1 MGYRLWVIGLVALVC
16 WSCAKHENAAHEQAP
31 LRVKTMVVAPQE
43 TNVTS
48 RYVGA
53 IEPVHATPLSMQ
65 ATGRVVAVHVKN
77 GDRVHQ
83 GQVLLELDNT
93 QAMNAL
99 RGAEASLQH
108 AEDGYNRAV
117 KVHDK
122 GVIADQKMVEIESQ
136 RAQAQSLYES
146 AKRQV
151 EECSLVAPSE
161 GIVTDL
167 EVEQGQSVMP
177 GTPVCSILDVSGFA
191 VRFTVPEKEI
201 NGLGKKGTV
210 ECAAVDRVLPI
221 EVTETGVAANPVT
234 HTYEVVAR
242 IQGGRDVLKSGMV
255 AVVRIQSYIVND
267 HIVTDII
274 IPALCVLLKPEGH
287 TVWVVEQGTAVRRDI
302 QIDGYMADGVRVLSG
317 IQVGDTLI
325 IDGYQKLYNGC
336 AVTEN

>member
-1 MGYRLWVIGLVALVC
+1 MEKYLYIGLVALVC
-16 WSCAKHENAAHEQAP
+16 WSCAKQENARHEQAP

-65 ATGRVVAVHVKN
+65 TTGRVVAVHVKN
-77 GDRVHQ
+77 GDRVHR

-99 RGAEASLQH
+99 RGTEASLQH

-167 EVEQGQSVMP
+167 EVEYGQSVLP
-177 GTPVCSILDVSGFA
+177 GTPVCSILDISGFA

-242 IQGGRDVLKSGMV
+242 VQGGKEVLKAGMV
-255 AVVRIQSYIVND
+255 GVVKISNLQSPISNS
-267 HIVTDII
+267 DII
-274 IPALCVLLKPEGH
+274 IPARCILLKPEGH

-325 IDGYQKLYNGC
+325 IDGYQKLYNSC
-336 AVTEN
+336 KVICEL

>member
-1 MGYRLWVIGLVALVC
+1 MERYLYIGLVALVC

-201 NGLGKKGTV
+201 NGLGKKGMV
-210 ECAAVDRVLPI
+210 ECAAVDRVLPV

-242 IQGGRDVLKSGMV
+242 VQGGKEVLKAGMV
-255 AVVRIQSYIVND
+255 GVVKISNLQSPISNS
-267 HIVTDII
+267 DII
-274 IPALCVLLKPEGH
+274 IPARCILLKPEGH

-317 IQVGDTLI
+317 IQAGDTLI
-325 IDGYQKLYNGC
+325 VDGYQKLYNGC
-336 AVTEN
+336 KVNCEL

>member
-1 MGYRLWVIGLVALVC
+1 MERYLYIGLVALVC

-201 NGLGKKGTV
+201 NGLGKKGMV
-210 ECAAVDRVLPI
+210 ECAAVDRVLPV

-242 IQGGRDVLKSGMV
+242 VQGGKEVLKAGMV
-255 AVVRIQSYIVND
+255 GVVKISNLQSPISNS
-267 HIVTDII
+267 DII
-274 IPALCVLLKPEGH
+274 IPARCILLKPEGH

-317 IQVGDTLI
+317 IQAGDTLI

-336 AVTEN
+336 KVNCEL

>member
-1 MGYRLWVIGLVALVC
+1 MEKYLYIGLVALVC

-77 GDRVHQ
+77 GDRVHK

-99 RGAEASLQH
+99 RGTEASLQH
-108 AEDGYNRAV
+108 AEDGYNRAL

-167 EVEQGQSVMP
+167 EVEFGQSVMP
-177 GTPVCSILDVSGFA
+177 GTPVCSILDISGFA

-201 NGLGKKGTV
+201 NSLGKKGTV
-210 ECAAVDRVLPI
+210 ECAAVDRVLPV

-242 IQGGRDVLKSGMV
+242 VQGGKEVLKAGMV
-255 AVVRIQSYIVND
+255 GVVKIFNLQSPISNSG
-267 HIVTDII
+267 II
-274 IPALCVLLKPEGH
+274 IPARCILLKPEGH

-336 AVTEN
+336 KVNCEL

>member
-1 MGYRLWVIGLVALVC
+1 MEKYLYIGLVALVC

-77 GDRVHQ
+77 GDRVHR

-234 HTYEVVAR
+234 HTYEVIAR
-242 IQGGRDVLKSGMV
+242 VQGGKEVLKAGMV
-255 AVVRIQSYIVND
+255 GVVKISNLQSPISNS
-267 HIVTDII
+267 DII
-274 IPALCVLLKPEGH
+274 IPARCILLKPEGH

-317 IQVGDTLI
+317 IQAGDTLI